1 MNFIEMIYFWARNV
15 PHRPAIIQTEMVT
28 TFQGL
33 ADAIDAIGERIER
46 LNLNHNEPVAVRLT
60 NPSFMIVTLFAL
72 MRSGYSVAPVNAPM
86 YPHLAGAGIRNLIYD
101 TEGQALSGGR
111 NIRFDMSWLPSP
123 GQKSNR
129 TYRKISENDVSIITF
144 TSGSTGIPKPVV
156 RSAAALAQ
164 RLRASNI
171 FTPGAH
177 ERVLILPG
185 LVSAWGFN
193 ATCDMLMPGRTAC
206 FAADNM
212 AALSLINLFGI
223 KAIVASAAQALS
235 LAEFKTRN
243 PGYRTDS
250 LDAIIVGG
258 GKIEPEGVARIR
270 TTLCRNLINTYGSS
284 ESGVVGCTPFEVL
297 GDRPGAVAFPW
308 ADLEVVDETDQPLPV
323 GAEGKVRFRTPQ
335 LLENIKEFGPDQ
347 ISGVRD
353 GWFYTDDIG
362 SLDNAGV
369 LHLIGRSSDVI
380 NRGGLSVSGTRI
392 EELLKQMP
400 EIVDAAACG
409 VVGQSALDEIWIAVV
424 AAGGLDTEEIKQR
437 LRQHPDVGI
446 APDEVF
452 VIDQIPR
459 GDLGK
464 VQKHRLKELLIDL
477 KKGA

>member
-1 MNFIEMIYFWARNV
+1 
-15 PHRPAIIQTEMVT
+15 
-28 TFQGL
+28 
-33 ADAIDAIGERIER
+33 
-46 LNLNHNEPVAVRLT
+46 
-60 NPSFMIVTLFAL
+60 
-72 MRSGYSVAPVNAPM
+72 
-86 YPHLAGAGIRNLIYD
+86 
-101 TEGQALSGGR
+101 
-111 NIRFDMSWLPSP
+111 
-123 GQKSNR
+123 
-129 TYRKISENDVSIITF
+129 
-144 TSGSTGIPKPVV
+144 
-156 RSAAALAQ
+156 
-164 RLRASNI
+164 
-171 FTPGAH
+171 
-177 ERVLILPG
+177 
-185 LVSAWGFN
+185 VSAWGFN